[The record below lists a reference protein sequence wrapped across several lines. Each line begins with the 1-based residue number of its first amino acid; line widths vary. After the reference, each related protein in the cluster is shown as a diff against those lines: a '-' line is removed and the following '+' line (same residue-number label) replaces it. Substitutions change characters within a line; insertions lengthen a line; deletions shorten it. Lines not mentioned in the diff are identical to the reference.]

1 MRLPGTTQKR
11 LYILGTKENRE
22 RALAECQ
29 NAVEYKMSGKA
40 QGGSVSSWRDRG
52 AARYDQSYT
61 RRSRS
66 RRYHITPPSLHVTAL
81 PRHTIGETVFSSVV
95 LSLEVRLLYVCVC
108 ARACVR
114 VVIFFCK
121 TI

>member
-29 NAVEYKMSGKA
+29 NAVEYKMSGK
-40 QGGSVSSWRDRG
+40 GGSVSSWRDRG

-66 RRYHITPPSLHVTAL
+66 RRYHTTPPSLHFIAL
-81 PRHTIGETVFSSVV
+81 PRRILGEAVFSSVV
-95 LSLEVRLLYVCVC
+95 LSLSVYFNIYICIYILSG
-108 ARACVR
+108 A
-114 VVIFFCK
+114 FW
-121 TI
+121 

>member
-29 NAVEYKMSGKA
+29 NAVEYKMSGK
-40 QGGSVSSWRDRG
+40 GGSVSSWRDRG

-66 RRYHITPPSLHVTAL
+66 RRYHTTPP
-81 PRHTIGETVFSSVV
+81 
-95 LSLEVRLLYVCVC
+95 LSTSPHFLGAYRERQCFRTLC
-108 ARACVR
+108 
-114 VVIFFCK
+114 
-121 TI
+121 